1 MDTPNPEPIIVKPD
15 NKEIVSRVRYLITQS
30 GGSQLDFARRIG
42 INPSNLSKHLNG
54 KLPIGESLLNRIVV
68 STGVSKQWLR
78 DGTETPY
85 AKPGIPTL
93 TINEPISVIPT
104 KRGTPV
110 YDIDVTAGPMSRSM
124 MFANDNIIGTVDIPS
139 IPDDCRIVRVSGDSM
154 CPVINNGDYLAIR
167 ELQNPS
173 LLFWGQIY
181 VLLLDDYRLV
191 KYVRKHE
198 NPEMV
203 TLRSANPN
211 YDDMEVMRRDIREIM
226 FVHNILHIDTR
237 M

>member
-93 TINEPISVIPT
+93 TINEPI
-104 KRGTPV
+104 
-110 YDIDVTAGPMSRSM
+110 
-124 MFANDNIIGTVDIPS
+124 
-139 IPDDCRIVRVSGDSM
+139 
-154 CPVINNGDYLAIR
+154 
-167 ELQNPS
+167 
-173 LLFWGQIY
+173 
-181 VLLLDDYRLV
+181 
-191 KYVRKHE
+191 
-198 NPEMV
+198 
-203 TLRSANPN
+203 
-211 YDDMEVMRRDIREIM
+211 
-226 FVHNILHIDTR
+226 
-237 M
+237 

>member
-1 MDTPNPEPIIVKPD
+1 MENEERIARIK
-15 NKEIVSRVRYLITQS
+15 YLIKELNLKQR
-30 GGSQLDFARRIG
+30 DFAERIG
-42 INPSNLSKHLNG
+42 IDNSNLSKYLNG
-54 KLPIGESLLNRIVV
+54 RLPINDAFANRMVV
-68 STGVSKQWLR
+68 NLGVSKQWLMQ
-78 DGTETPY
+78 GTD
-85 AKPGIPTL
+85 IPFPKES
-93 TINEPISVIPT
+93 NIPAASNLPSSDSMQAPAA
-104 KRGTPV
+104 GTPV
-110 YDIDVTAGPMSRSM
+110 YDIDVTAGALPRSM
-124 MFANDNIIGTVDIPS
+124 LFANDQIIGTINLPDIIS
-139 IPDDCRIVRVSGDSM
+139 SNCRVVRVSGDSM

-211 YDDMEVMRRDIREIM
+211 YDDMEVMRRDIREMM

>member
-124 MFANDNIIGTVDIPS
+124 MFANASIIGTVDIPS

-154 CPVINNGDYLAIR
+154 SPVIHNGDYVALR
-167 ELQNPS
+167 ELSNIEQI
-173 LLFWGQIY
+173 FWGQIY
-181 VLLLDDYRLV
+181 VVLLDDYRLIKFLRRHPDPAKV
-191 KYVRKHE
+191 I
-198 NPEMV
+198 
-203 TLRSANPN
+203 LRSANPE
-211 YDDMEVMRRDIREIM
+211 YDDMEISRADIRELM
-226 FVHNILHIDTR
+226 LVQHILHLDTR